1 MRFRFFVRDSD
12 ETPKLNLTSEFV
24 LPTPVFKAFG
34 RSNVMVNTRE
44 CHAKPKMKSVWS
56 SRKEMRNQKLE
67 TRIKAKLFKMEAPNY
82 GEKQLIYFRPE
93 GLYPERLLL
102 VDVPVRDQGDVCWK
116 NCSGS

>member
-1 MRFRFFVRDSD
+1 MRFLFFVRDSD
-12 ETPKLNLTSEFV
+12 ETPKLNLTSRFV
-24 LPTPVFKAFG
+24 LPTHVFKAFG

-82 GEKQLIYFRPE
+82 GENLIAQINNAWMSRSRGVKRKDTLRATLQPYS
-93 GLYPERLLL
+93 L
-102 VDVPVRDQGDVCWK
+102 K
-116 NCSGS
+116 S

>member
-1 MRFRFFVRDSD
+1 MRFRFFVWDSD

-82 GEKQLIYFRPE
+82 GENLIA
-93 GLYPERLLL
+93 
-102 VDVPVRDQGDVCWK
+102 QIK
-116 NCSGS
+116 SGCKILAFKAHAEYGNMTYQA